1 MRPFNQM
8 QKISSYLYSNRI
20 DINLDLASSPV
31 EWRIVYQRK
40 VKIYKGFDNVIEL
53 DIKNSDQKRINVSN
67 KTLKCVLMDTLGQE
81 VYTASVVHSAT
92 PGLATFTVPAT
103 ALEVVTPQFL
113 RYTVY
118 VLNGGT
124 KSPIYGDT
132 QFGVTGMIDYIGDAL
147 PQVLPPK
154 VLSNFIYL
162 HDTATTVQTFYSDS
176 VEINPPNDIT
186 ATPILTLNFVSA
198 ALAAEVKVQMTK
210 DPVVSTATIWTTLE
224 TFTIT
229 TSTSTLTKTYDSA
242 DGFDKEAGWLRV
254 TYVRAIN
261 NTGKFDKVLVSL

>member
-1 MRPFNQM
+1 M
-8 QKISSYLYSNRI
+8 QKISSYLYSNRVVV
-20 DINLDLASSPV
+20 NLDLASSPL
-31 EWRIVYQRK
+31 EWRIVYQK
-40 VKIYKGFDNVIEL
+40 KLKIYKGFDNVIEL

-103 ALEVVTPQFL
+103 ALGVISPQFL

-118 VLNGGT
+118 VLNNDTT

-154 VLSNFIYL
+154 VLSNFTYL
-162 HDTATTVQTFYSDS
+162 HDTATSVQTFYSDS

-186 ATPILTLNFVSA
+186 ATPVLTLEFIASG
-198 ALAAEVKVQMTK
+198 LAAEVKVQMTK
-210 DPVVSTATIWTTLE
+210 DTVVSTATVWTTLE

-229 TSTSTLTKTYDSA
+229 TSTSTLSKTYNSA
-242 DGFDKEAGWLRV
+242 TGFNKEAGWLRV
-254 TYVRAIN
+254 TYVRATN
-261 NTGKFDKVLVSL
+261 NTGKFDKVLVSV

>member
-1 MRPFNQM
+1 M

-20 DINLDLASSPV
+20 VINLDLASSPV

-81 VYTASVVHSAT
+81 IYTANITHSNT
-92 PGLATFTVPAT
+92 PGLATFIIPAT
-103 ALEVVTPQFL
+103 ALAVITPQFL

-118 VLNGGT
+118 VLNLDNT

-132 QFGVTGMIDYIGDAL
+132 QFGVTGMIDCIGNAL

-154 VLSNFIYL
+154 VLSNFTYL
-162 HDTATTVQTFYSDS
+162 HDTATSVQTFYSDS

-186 ATPILTLNFVSA
+186 ATPVLTLNFTASA
-198 ALAAEVKVQMTK
+198 LSAEVTVQMTK

-224 TFTIT
+224 AFTIT
-229 TSTSTLTKTYDSA
+229 TSTSTLTKTYDNA
-242 DGFDKEAGWLRV
+242 DGFNKEAGWLRV
-254 TYVRAIN
+254 IYVRATN

>member
-1 MRPFNQM
+1 M
-8 QKISSYLYSNRI
+8 QKISSYLYSNKVVV
-20 DINLDLASSPV
+20 NLDLALSPL
-31 EWRIVYQRK
+31 EWRIVYQK
-40 VKIYKGFDNVIEL
+40 KLKIYKGFDNVIEL

-81 VYTASVVHSAT
+81 IYTANVVHSAT
-92 PGLATFTVPAT
+92 PGLASFTVPAT
-103 ALEVVTPQFL
+103 ALGIVNPQFL
-113 RYTVY
+113 RYTIY
-118 VLNGGT
+118 ILNLDNT

-154 VLSNFIYL
+154 VLSNFTYL
-162 HDTATTVQTFYSDS
+162 HDTTATVQTFYSDS

-186 ATPILTLNFVSA
+186 ANPILTLNFVSA
-198 ALAAEVKVQMTK
+198 ALAAEVNVQMTK
-210 DPVVSTATIWTTLE
+210 DPVVSTATVWTTLE

-261 NTGKFDKVLVSL
+261 NTGKFDKILVSV

>member
-1 MRPFNQM
+1 M

-20 DINLDLASSPV
+20 AINLDLASSPV

-40 VKIYKGFDNVIEL
+40 VKIYKGFENVVEL
-53 DIKNSDQKRINVSN
+53 DIKNSDQKRVNVSAL
-67 KTLKCVLMDTLGQE
+67 TLQCVIMDTLGQE
-81 VYTASVVHSAT
+81 IYTADVDHSAT
-92 PGLATFTVPAT
+92 PGLATFTIPAT
-103 ALEVVTPQFL
+103 ALELVSPQFL

-118 VLNGGT
+118 ILNDDDT

-132 QFGVTGMIDYIGDAL
+132 QFGITGMMDYIGNAL
-147 PQVLPPK
+147 PQALLPK
-154 VLSNFIYL
+154 VISNFNPL
-162 HDTATTVQTFYSDS
+162 HDTATSVETFYSDS
-176 VEINPPNDIT
+176 VEINPPNDII
-186 ATPILTLNFVSA
+186 AEPILTLNFVASG
-198 ALAAEVKVQMTK
+198 LAAEVKVQMTK
-210 DPVVSTATIWTTLE
+210 DTVVGMTTEWTTLE

-229 TSTSTLTKTYDSA
+229 TSTSALSKTYDSA

>member
-1 MRPFNQM
+1 M

-20 DINLDLASSPV
+20 AINLDLASSPV

-81 VYTASVVHSAT
+81 IYTASVVHSAT
-92 PGLATFTVPAT
+92 PGLATFTIPAT
-103 ALEVVTPQFL
+103 ALAIINPQFL

-118 VLNGGT
+118 VLNLDTT

-147 PQVLPPK
+147 PQALLPQ
-154 VLSNFIYL
+154 VLSNFKPL
-162 HDTATTVQTFYSDS
+162 HDTATSVQTFYSDA

-186 ATPILTLNFVSA
+186 ATPVLTLEFKSN
-198 ALAAEVKVQMTK
+198 ALAAEVKVQLTK
-210 DPVVSTATIWTTLE
+210 DPVVSMATVWTTLE

-229 TSTSTLTKTYDSA
+229 TSTSTLSKTYDGEA
-242 DGFDKEAGWLRV
+242 GFDKEAGWLRV
-254 TYVRAIN
+254 TYVRATN

>member
-1 MRPFNQM
+1 M
-8 QKISSYLYSNRI
+8 QKISSYLYSNRVVV
-20 DINLDLASSPV
+20 NLDLASSPL
-31 EWRIVYQRK
+31 EWRIVYQK
-40 VKIYKGFDNVIEL
+40 KLKIYKGFDNVIEL

-103 ALEVVTPQFL
+103 ALGVISPQFL

-118 VLNGGT
+118 VLNLDNT

-154 VLSNFIYL
+154 VLSNFTYL
-162 HDTATTVQTFYSDS
+162 HDTATSVQTFYSDS

-186 ATPILTLNFVSA
+186 ATPVLTLEFIASG
-198 ALAAEVKVQMTK
+198 LAAEVKVQMTK
-210 DPVVSTATIWTTLE
+210 DPVVSTATVWTTLE

-229 TSTSTLTKTYDSA
+229 TSTSTLSKTYNSA
-242 DGFDKEAGWLRV
+242 TGFNKEAGWLRV
-254 TYVRAIN
+254 TYVRATN
-261 NTGKFDKVLVSL
+261 NTGKFDKVLVSV